1 MRKSKSSR
9 AILILESP
17 WQLDDADSNRSSV
30 TPFIE
35 GIAKL
40 AGDTEVFYANFYDLP
55 SFRKAFECLCKVKY
69 DNTIVYVAAH
79 GSSNS
84 IGSANIEKCLEEVA
98 RHSREFN
105 ITGIMLGSCYVGGK
119 ADAIINNI
127 HDSNLKWCVGYKA
140 ATYWLPST
148 MIDCSILSHL
158 IELNDNDFSN
168 KAKIIS
174 TLEDAMSPFDR
185 KYLIGTDKNNRN
197 ITLSNSMEFY
207 IQPDGQGYKAKSVT
221 KEILQ

>member
-30 TPFIE
+30 IPFIE

-55 SFRKAFECLCKVKY
+55 SFRKAFDCLCKVKY
-69 DNTIVYVAAH
+69 DNSIVYVAAH

-84 IGSANIEKCLEEVA
+84 IGSASIEKCLEEVA
-98 RHSREFN
+98 NHSREFN
-105 ITGIMLGSCYVGGK
+105 IKGVMLGSCYVGGK
-119 ADAIINNI
+119 ADVIINNI

-148 MIDCSILSHL
+148 MIDCSIISHL
-158 IELNDNDFSN
+158 IELNDNQFSN
-168 KAKIIS
+168 KATII
-174 TLEDAMSPFDR
+174 TALR
-185 KYLIGTDKNNRN
+185 NCLLIR
-197 ITLSNSMEFY
+197 S
-207 IQPDGQGYKAKSVT
+207 
-221 KEILQ
+221 

>member
-30 TPFIE
+30 IPFIE

-40 AGDTEVFYANFYDLP
+40 VGDTEVFYANFYDLP

-69 DNTIVYVAAH
+69 DNTIVYIAAH

-84 IGSANIEKCLEEVA
+84 IGSASIEKCLEEVA
-98 RHSREFN
+98 NHSREFN
-105 ITGIMLGSCYVGGK
+105 IKGVMLGSCYVGGK
-119 ADAIINNI
+119 ADVIINNI

-148 MIDCSILSHL
+148 MIDCSIISHL
-158 IELNDNDFSN
+158 IELNDNQFSN
-168 KAKIIS
+168 KATII
-174 TLEDAMSPFDR
+174 TALRNAMSPFDR
-185 KYLIGTDKNNRN
+185 QYLIGVDKYDND
-197 ITLSNSMEFY
+197 ISLLNSMEFY
-207 IQPDGQGYKAKSVT
+207 IQPDGKGHRAKSVT
-221 KEILQ
+221 NDIL